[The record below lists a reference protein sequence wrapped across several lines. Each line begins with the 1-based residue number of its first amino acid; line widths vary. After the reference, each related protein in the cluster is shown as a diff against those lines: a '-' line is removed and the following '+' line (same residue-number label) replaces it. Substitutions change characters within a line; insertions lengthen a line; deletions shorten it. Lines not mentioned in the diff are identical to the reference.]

1 MQLIVSDTGPL
12 VALSRARRLSLL
24 EALFETVIIPRVVLD
39 ELKIDEYRPGIE
51 DLSLATAR
59 NSWLKAEDQGELT
72 PFGGLGAGECAAIV
86 LAERHQCPLLVDERK
101 GRAVARKRG
110 VDIIGTGRVLL
121 EAKDHQLIPSVS
133 TVLRELR
140 KQGYRL
146 SDRLCQRLA
155 EHANEDFTS
164 PPD

>member
-51 DLSLATAR
+51 DLSLAIAK
-59 NSWLKAEDQGELT
+59 NSWLKAEEQGELT
-72 PFGGLGAGECAAIV
+72 PFGGLDAGECAAIV
-86 LAERHQCPLLVDERK
+86 LAERHHCPLLVDERK

-110 VDIIGTGRVLL
+110 IDIIGTGRVLL
-121 EAKDHQLIPSVS
+121 KAKDCQLIPSVS

-155 EHANEDFTS
+155 EHANEHFIP